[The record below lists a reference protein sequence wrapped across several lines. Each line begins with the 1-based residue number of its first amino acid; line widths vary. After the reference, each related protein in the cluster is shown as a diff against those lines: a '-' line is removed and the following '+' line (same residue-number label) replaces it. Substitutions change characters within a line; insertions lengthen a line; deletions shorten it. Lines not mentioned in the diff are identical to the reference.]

1 MARQGFYA
9 IKDQEKIALLQ
20 SKNTQLS
27 TEEATEALRLEWIE
41 QIAACYKEGIQ
52 PAFGPGF
59 TGTDDV
65 WLNNVIQ
72 AIKNKTSPRPPYPEP
87 KIESALFMSGY

>member
-27 TEEATEALRLEWIE
+27 TEDATEALRLEWIE
-41 QIAACYKEGIQ
+41 QIAACYK
-52 PAFGPGF
+52 
-59 TGTDDV
+59 
-65 WLNNVIQ
+65 
-72 AIKNKTSPRPPYPEP
+72 
-87 KIESALFMSGY
+87 